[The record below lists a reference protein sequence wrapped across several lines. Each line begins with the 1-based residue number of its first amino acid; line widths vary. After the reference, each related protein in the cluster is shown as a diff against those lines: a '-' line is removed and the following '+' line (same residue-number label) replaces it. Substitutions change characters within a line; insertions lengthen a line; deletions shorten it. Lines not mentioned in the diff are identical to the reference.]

1 MTVEFHLQ
9 RDPRVVTTAEMS
21 LHSAAILP
29 RSVPWNQRAMCSRLP
44 LQEEPCR
51 SSNRAPVASSW
62 SVGSSGSIAKRT
74 RRCLPTRISS
84 VSPGEYSLKVLTK
97 KAVAAGL
104 TNRTGGGALARSRI
118 HQVLQNPIYYG
129 EFYWLGQLHQ
139 GLHKPVISRDL
150 YDRVQAVFAA
160 ANHPRHTKRRHAL
173 AGLVTCGR
181 CGCAFTAEIKKGQYV
196 YYHCTGHRGPCGNT
210 YVREE
215 ELIRQ
220 FGELLK
226 QVRIPTELAGKLA
239 TVLRESQTDKEKF
252 VRTSML
258 RLQQQQMLLRS
269 KLDRVYEDRLS
280 DAIPEEL
287 WNSKSAALQD
297 ELRQVRTEMERHEV
311 ASQAYETAGL
321 QILELAQTAYS
332 SYVAKNPHEQARL
345 IKTLVSNS
353 TFDRG
358 SLSPTYVKPFDV
370 FAKGSETGDWLL
382 R

>member
-1 MTVEFHLQ
+1 MK
-9 RDPRVVTTAEMS
+9 
-21 LHSAAILP
+21 
-29 RSVPWNQRAMCSRLP
+29 
-44 LQEEPCR
+44 
-51 SSNRAPVASSW
+51 
-62 SVGSSGSIAKRT
+62 AK
-74 RRCLPTRISS
+74 
-84 VSPGEYSLKVLTK
+84 
-97 KAVAAGL
+97 
-104 TNRTGGGALARSRI
+104 I
-118 HQVLQNPIYYG
+118 HQLLQNPIYYG

-139 GLHKPVISRDL
+139 GLHKPIITRDL
-150 YDRVQAVFAA
+150 FDRVQQVFAA
-160 ANHPRHTKRRHAL
+160 ANHPRQTKRRHAF
-173 AGLVTCGR
+173 AGLVTC
-181 CGCAFTAEIKKGQYV
+181 
-196 YYHCTGHRGPCGNT
+196 
-210 YVREE
+210 
-215 ELIRQ
+215 
-220 FGELLK
+220 
-226 QVRIPTELAGKLA
+226 
-239 TVLRESQTDKEKF
+239 
-252 VRTSML
+252 

-382 R
+382 GLDSNQQPSG

>member
-1 MTVEFHLQ
+1 VVRL
-9 RDPRVVTTAEMS
+9 RRVLAEGS
-21 LHSAAILP
+21 YQEGGGCRP
-29 RSVPWNQRAMCSRLP
+29 DEPNRRRRAC
-44 LQEEPCR
+44 
-51 SSNRAPVASSW
+51 
-62 SVGSSGSIAKRT
+62 
-74 RRCLPTRISS
+74 
-84 VSPGEYSLKVLTK
+84 
-97 KAVAAGL
+97 AVADP
-104 TNRTGGGALARSRI
+104 

-129 EFYWLGQLHQ
+129 EFYWLGQLH
-139 GLHKPVISRDL
+139 
-150 YDRVQAVFAA
+150 DRVQAVFAA
-160 ANHPRHTKRRHAL
+160 ANHPRHTRDSPSPLSLETSTKRRHAF

-196 YYHCTGHRGPCGNT
+196 YYHCTGHRGACGNT

-220 FGELLK
+220 FGEIMK

-280 DAIPEEL
+280 DAIPKEL

-297 ELRQVRTEMERHEV
+297 ELRRVRTEMERHEV
-311 ASQAYETAGL
+311 ASQAYESAGL

-353 TFDRG
+353 TFDHG

-370 FAKGSETGDWLL
+370 FAKGSETGDWLPGL
-382 R
+382 DSN

>member
-1 MTVEFHLQ
+1 
-9 RDPRVVTTAEMS
+9 MS
-21 LHSAAILP
+21 
-29 RSVPWNQRAMCSRLP
+29 
-44 LQEEPCR
+44 
-51 SSNRAPVASSW
+51 
-62 SVGSSGSIAKRT
+62 
-74 RRCLPTRISS
+74 
-84 VSPGEYSLKVLTK
+84 
-97 KAVAAGL
+97 
-104 TNRTGGGALARSRI
+104 
-118 HQVLQNPIYYG
+118 
-129 EFYWLGQLHQ
+129 
-139 GLHKPVISRDL
+139 
-150 YDRVQAVFAA
+150 
-160 ANHPRHTKRRHAL
+160 
-173 AGLVTCGR
+173 CGR
-181 CGCAFTAEIKKGQYV
+181 CGCAFTGEIKKGQYV

-226 QVRIPTELAGKLA
+226 QIRIPTELAGKLA

-269 KLDRVYEDRLS
+269 KLDRVYEDRLN

-370 FAKGSETGDWLL
+370 FAKGSETCARRTGRFPQLVAAGP
-382 R
+382 

>member
-1 MTVEFHLQ
+1 
-9 RDPRVVTTAEMS
+9 MS
-21 LHSAAILP
+21 NSSHILLVLSTDDA
-29 RSVPWNQRAMCSRLP
+29 SV
-44 LQEEPCR
+44 
-51 SSNRAPVASSW
+51 
-62 SVGSSGSIAKRT
+62 I
-74 RRCLPTRISS
+74 
-84 VSPGEYSLKVLTK
+84 
-97 KAVAAGL
+97 
-104 TNRTGGGALARSRI
+104 
-118 HQVLQNPIYYG
+118 
-129 EFYWLGQLHQ
+129 
-139 GLHKPVISRDL
+139 
-150 YDRVQAVFAA
+150 
-160 ANHPRHTKRRHAL
+160 
-173 AGLVTCGR
+173 
-181 CGCAFTAEIKKGQYV
+181 AEIKKGQYV

-226 QVRIPTELAGKLA
+226 QIRIPTELAGKLA
-239 TVLRESQTDKEKF
+239 TVLRESQSDKEKF
-252 VRTSML
+252 VRTFML
-258 RLQQQQMLLRS
+258 RLQQQQVLPRS

-280 DAIPEEL
+280 DAIPEEP

-370 FAKGSETGDWLL
+370 FAKTNWRLAPQAGFEPATLRLTAGCSAVELL
-382 R
+382 RNTGRQRGAGPPQEPSILG